1 MKFKIIVLLLLS
13 FCFSAFGLLDNRL
26 KISTS
31 TRYGHD
37 DNIFSQSV
45 GSEIATD
52 FISQVFMVQAVPVRS
67 PKTNVA
73 MFWSPEIRYRTVD
86 DEILYFQNLIGMYST
101 KITPRL
107 SINAQN
113 KFNISDKEP
122 SLVNIIKD
130 MYYYNN
136 SASVGFDYIF
146 SRRDAV
152 SLTVGHDLK
161 VWSDNLQMASNQFS
175 NASFNRTKVF
185 GAWAHEFVQGKVF
198 GSLGSAVS
206 TLEYEEGR
214 GGMDSFEAYGRFDYA
229 LNPASLFSIQ
239 AGAKTHILE
248 NEEGETRN
256 LTVPTGLISF
266 MMQPTRD
273 MSINSSIS
281 YDTFDSSLPQFNM
294 RESLKYSLGLR
305 YKLTPKISVSQN
317 LMLIESLYQDEYQR
331 YYQEQEEVRDDLI
344 TLIMQNAT
352 YQINPLHSI
361 EASWMITKVNSY
373 ETPEVLRNKFYIGYK
388 FSF

>member
-1 MKFKIIVLLLLS
+1 
-13 FCFSAFGLLDNRL
+13 
-26 KISTS
+26 
-31 TRYGHD
+31 
-37 DNIFSQSV
+37 
-45 GSEIATD
+45 
-52 FISQVFMVQAVPVRS
+52 
-67 PKTNVA
+67 
-73 MFWSPEIRYRTVD
+73 
-86 DEILYFQNLIGMYST
+86 
-101 KITPRL
+101 
-107 SINAQN
+107 
-113 KFNISDKEP
+113 
-122 SLVNIIKD
+122 
-130 MYYYNN
+130 
-136 SASVGFDYIF
+136 
-146 SRRDAV
+146 
-152 SLTVGHDLK
+152 
-161 VWSDNLQMASNQFS
+161 MASNQFS

-214 GGMDSFEAYGRFDYA
+214 GGLDTAELYGRFDYA
-229 LNPASLFSIQ
+229 LNPASLLSFQ
-239 AGAKTHILE
+239 YGLKGHVLE
-248 NEEGETRN
+248 NEYGVSRRIKSPIA
-256 LTVPTGLISF
+256 LVSF
-266 MMQPTRD
+266 MMQPTKD
-273 MSINSSIS
+273 MSINASVS
-281 YDTFDSSLPQFNM
+281 YDTFESSLPQFNM

-344 TLIMQNAT
+344 TVIMQNAT